1 MKNKFKT
8 QIFRH
13 GSYSVLLCVVV
24 IAVALIIN
32 LAATQIPTKYSQID
46 MSANQLYSI
55 GTQTTNLVSNL
66 DTDINI
72 YLLFQSSN
80 ESNSA
85 ATTLTKLLARYEDLS
100 DHIKVSFVDPVTN
113 PTFVSQYSSDSSSL
127 SEGSVVVE
135 SEKRYKTISLDSIYV
150 TDYSSYYTT
159 GTATQD
165 FDGEN
170 QITSAIDYVTSDN
183 LPVVYNVT
191 GHGEVELPT
200 NVLSS
205 IALANLECTDLNL
218 LSAGEVPEDCD
229 ALIINGPTS
238 DFSSDEADMVL
249 TYLEKGGSVFITTSY
264 TEEELTEFNRIM
276 ADYGISTVDGIVME
290 GDSGSYYTYPMY
302 FSPSVESHDITSPI
316 VDSQIPVVLMQAKGL
331 AKSETRS
338 TVQVTDLLTTSD
350 SAYSRPVIDGSLEDD
365 SKDISGPFSLGVAI
379 TEDVDD
385 ANTTHMVVISCSYL
399 LSSSMSDSYTTS
411 NLDLFINSLSWMT
424 EHESTISIMSKT
436 MTDESILATTMQS
449 NLFTM
454 VFVIIIP
461 LAIILLGLVV
471 WFVRRRK

>member
-1 MKNKFKT
+1 
-8 QIFRH
+8 
-13 GSYSVLLCVVV
+13 
-24 IAVALIIN
+24 
-32 LAATQIPTKYSQID
+32 
-46 MSANQLYSI
+46 
-55 GTQTTNLVSNL
+55 
-66 DTDINI
+66 
-72 YLLFQSSN
+72 
-80 ESNSA
+80 
-85 ATTLTKLLARYEDLS
+85 
-100 DHIKVSFVDPVTN
+100 
-113 PTFVSQYSSDSSSL
+113 
-127 SEGSVVVE
+127 
-135 SEKRYKTISLDSIYV
+135 
-150 TDYSSYYTT
+150 
-159 GTATQD
+159 
-165 FDGEN
+165 
-170 QITSAIDYVTSDN
+170 
-183 LPVVYNVT
+183 
-191 GHGEVELPT
+191 
-200 NVLSS
+200 
-205 IALANLECTDLNL
+205 
-218 LSAGEVPEDCD
+218 
-229 ALIINGPTS
+229 
-238 DFSSDEADMVL
+238 
-249 TYLEKGGSVFITTSY
+249 
-264 TEEELTEFNRIM
+264 
-276 ADYGISTVDGIVME
+276 
-290 GDSGSYYTYPMY
+290 
-302 FSPSVESHDITSPI
+302 